1 MESTRVF
8 AMFSI
13 LRYSMSAYLV
23 LVFAA
28 LSRLLPHAFHATGLN
43 FTAVGGSLLFFG
55 SRMGNRRWMAGI
67 AMLALAATD
76 YYLTVY
82 AYGFPFHLS
91 QYVATWAWYGAICF
105 VGQGLLAKT
114 SGRNSN
120 DNAGWMRV
128 GAAVLASSTSF
139 FLLSNFMV
147 WAQSGMYAKTTA
159 GLGACFVAAIPF
171 YANDVISTAITA
183 GVLFGLPALARGMV
197 EMVRGAEVS
206 VA

>member
-1 MESTRVF
+1 
-8 AMFSI
+8 
-13 LRYSMSAYLV
+13 MSAYLV

-43 FTAVGGSLLFFG
+43 FTAVGGSLLFVG
-55 SRMGNRRWMAGI
+55 SRMSGRRWMAGLSL
-67 AMLALAATD
+67 LALAATD

-82 AYGFPFHLS
+82 AYGFPFQVN
-91 QYVATWAWYGAICF
+91 QYLVTWAWYAAVCF
-105 VGQGLLAKT
+105 LGLGLLTKT
-114 SGRNSN
+114 SGR
-120 DNAGWMRV
+120 GWMQV

-147 WAQSGMYAKTTA
+147 WAQSGMYAKTAA

-171 YANDVISTAITA
+171 YANDVMSTAITA
-183 GVLFGLPALARGMV
+183 GVLFGLPALAAGMV

-206 VA
+206 AA